1 MGKASRA
8 KHERLINQAAN
19 FGSTQGPTKGLHEAR
34 GPVFPFAPLD
44 NGAAFNV
51 FVNSVCSSGHQMAFS
66 CLENDNYLFLNQLEE
81 GAATLGKS
89 CLDLVF
95 VHPANGLAVNIFSLA
110 VGLKAEHCLA
120 VLSMIAGRL
129 GRFDMVSMHL
139 DHLFSCFGLAG
150 CGDIPAFARATLKNH
165 FARSRKRGSQNV
177 AALVQHAQA
186 AGCGSAASIL
196 IGEIEAEELAD
207 FERRELEVL
216 LAPRANTRSAA
227 KAL

>member
-8 KHERLINQAAN
+8 KRERLINQEAN
-19 FGSTQGPTKGLHEAR
+19 VGSTQGPTKELPQAR

-51 FVNSVCSSGHQMAFS
+51 FVNGVCSSGHQMVFS

-139 DHLFSCFGLAG
+139 DHLFSCFGLLG

-165 FARSRKRGSQNV
+165 FARSRKRGTQNV

-186 AGCGSAASIL
+186 AGCGSAAAIL
-196 IGEIEAEELAD
+196 IGEIEAEELA
-207 FERRELEVL
+207 EIEKRELD
-216 LAPRANTRSAA
+216 AAIIGARPAQA
-227 KAL
+227 KAKSL